1 MAKKNEEI
9 SEEMNVK
16 NSDMPTEEE
25 MKELIHEYAQDKLR
39 YVQSELKAPKNQ
51 YNSFGKYRYRS
62 CEDILEGVKPLL
74 QKYRCAITL
83 SDSIE
88 LIGDRYY
95 VKATATFYD
104 CETLGQISNTAYARE
119 SDDKK
124 GMDASQITGTASS
137 YARKY
142 ALNGLLLIDD
152 TKDADTDENRNE
164 TTGRAR
170 SEAAKKGMATKEQ
183 NAMESANQIISE
195 KDVLVLK
202 ELMQKKGIDPN
213 QKWKGKELSELTNA
227 EWVQAVNWLEKK

>member
-1 MAKKNEEI
+1 MAKK
-9 SEEMNVK
+9 
-16 NSDMPTEEE
+16 TEEE
-25 MKELIHEYAQDKLR
+25 LVSVEDTLITPEEKAMVDTTMLYGRLR
-39 YVQSELKAPKNQ
+39 CVQRDLKAPKNQ

-62 CEDILEGVKPLL
+62 CEDILEGVKPIL
-74 QKYRCAITL
+74 QAYGCTIVL
-83 SDSIE
+83 SDTIE
-88 LIGDRYY
+88 QIGDRFY

-104 CETLGQISNTAYARE
+104 CDTGDSVSNTAYARE
-119 SDDKK
+119 SDEKK

-164 TTGRAR
+164 TAGRAR

-183 NAMESANQIISE
+183 KVLDNTNQIVSE
-195 KDVLVLK
+195 KDVFVLK

-213 QKWKGKELSELTNA
+213 QKWKGKELSGLTNA
-227 EWVQAVNWLEKK
+227 EWVQAVNWLEKR

>member
-1 MAKKNEEI
+1 MAKKTEDELVSIKDILITPEEQ
-9 SEEMNVK
+9 
-16 NSDMPTEEE
+16 
-25 MKELIHEYAQDKLR
+25 KETDTYMLYGRLMR
-39 YVQSELKAPKNQ
+39 VQKDLKAPKNQ

-62 CEDILEGVKPLL
+62 CEDILEGVKPIL
-74 QKYRCAITL
+74 QEYGCAIVL
-83 SDSIE
+83 SDTIE
-88 LIGDRYY
+88 QIGDRFY

-104 CETLGQISNTAYARE
+104 CETGESVSNTAYARE

-183 NAMESANQIISE
+183 NALESANQIISE

-202 ELMQKKGIDPN
+202 EMMQKKGIDPN

>member
-1 MAKKNEEI
+1 MAKK
-9 SEEMNVK
+9 
-16 NSDMPTEEE
+16 TEEE
-25 MKELIHEYAQDKLR
+25 LVSTKDILPTPEEQNDTDTYMLYGRLLR
-39 YVQSELKAPKNQ
+39 VQRDLKAPKNQ

-62 CEDILEGVKPLL
+62 CEDILEGVKPIL
-74 QKYRCAITL
+74 QEYGCAIVL
-83 SDSIE
+83 SDTIE
-88 LIGDRYY
+88 QIGNRFY

-104 CETLGQISNTAYARE
+104 CETGESVSNTAYARE

-202 ELMQKKGIDPN
+202 EMMQKKGIDPN